1 MGAYQNYNS
10 VVVNLES
17 GNNAQNSTITTAT
30 YEQAFL
36 GENFSDAKGRAK
48 RTKRKLDRIAAKR
61 EVRTERRKLKG
72 DKQEER
78 ISRRGTRKL
87 KRQDVRDEQ
96 MKRRS
101 ARKKEKAPEEV
112 DETTDESI
120 DETTETRDSEQDGY
134 GDMQDEDIDSSNDY
148 TDDDD
153 YEEDD
158 SDDDD
163 YEEDDSDDDY
173 YEADDSDE
181 NDYDENSN
189 ITGSSEDEVFADEE
203 SNFVSEVTGSSN
215 LPKSIKVIC
224 YQIEMTNEALSNLMQ
239 VKALKQKQGQS
250 TDSIDKDLQTKFNQA
265 QKLESK
271 LEQFS
276 GANGVS
282 SNEIKK
288 EKRKARMKR
297 LMNAP
302 IPPVIMAKLVK
313 LGWDKSKIEKWWEQR
328 GRKST
333 MSKFSF
339 EGTSDEFGSINEL
352 NKYVDPD
359 EMGVPAYDYD
369 QPKPKMVNLDG
380 SKVNSNFSESSN
392 NYMRSLIIGGIVA
405 FAGIWAIR
413 KYKLLS

>member
-1 MGAYQNYNS
+1 MEAYQNYNS
-10 VVVNLES
+10 VVVNLEPGS
-17 GNNAQNSTITTAT
+17 NAQTSITKTAT

-36 GENFSDAKGRAK
+36 GENFSDAKGRERRK
-48 RTKRKLDRIAAKR
+48 KRKLERIAAKR

-78 ISRRGTRKL
+78 IGRRATRKS
-87 KRQDVRDEQ
+87 KRQDIRDEQ
-96 MKRRS
+96 MKRRR
-101 ARKKEKAPEEV
+101 ARKEEKDPEEV

-120 DETTETRDSEQDGY
+120 DETKETRDSEQDGY
-134 GDMQDEDIDSSNDY
+134 GDEQDDNIDSS
-148 TDDDD
+148 DDTQ
-153 YEEDD
+153 DD
-158 SDDDD
+158 S
-163 YEEDDSDDDY
+163 
-173 YEADDSDE
+173 DSDE
-181 NDYDENSN
+181 NSDENSDE
-189 ITGSSEDEVFADEE
+189 TGSSEDDIFAGDEE
-203 SNFVSEVTGSSN
+203 SNFVSEITGSSN
-215 LPKSIKVIC
+215 VPKSIKVIC

-250 TDSIDKDLQTKFNQA
+250 TDNIDKELRTKFNQA
-265 QKLESK
+265 QKLENK

-313 LGWDKSKIEKWWEQR
+313 QGWDKSKIKKWWEQR
-328 GRKST
+328 GRKAT

-339 EGTSDEFGSINEL
+339 DGTSDEFGLMNEVTE
-352 NKYVDPD
+352 YVDPM
-359 EMGVPAYDYD
+359 EMGVPVYDYD
-369 QPKPKMVNLDG
+369 QPEPEMVNLDFTE
-380 SKVNSNFSESSN
+380 VNSNFSGSSN
-392 NYMRSLIIGGIVA
+392 NFMRSLLIGGIVA